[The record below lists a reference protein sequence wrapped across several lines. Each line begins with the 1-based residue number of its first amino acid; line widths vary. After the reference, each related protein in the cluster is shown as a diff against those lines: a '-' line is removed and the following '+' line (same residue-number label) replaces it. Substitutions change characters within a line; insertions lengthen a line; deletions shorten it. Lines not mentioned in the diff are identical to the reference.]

1 MIDEEIRAI
10 VESCHKRATE
20 ILTEKMDVLHNMA
33 RVLFEKET
41 IHAEEMEMLMQG
53 KSVKEVCQYIDEHQA
68 KLEDM
73 KVANQPTTKEEA
85 QPQKVDE
92 QANQH
97 SQQVDQHENDQQN

>member
-1 MIDEEIRAI
+1 MRFWR
-10 VESCHKRATE
+10 KRRRNWRGGNRNE
-20 ILTEKMDVLHNMA
+20 
-33 RVLFEKET
+33 
-41 IHAEEMEMLMQG
+41 G
-53 KSVKEVCQYIDEHQA
+53 YIDEHQA

-92 QANQH
+92 QANQQ